1 MAPSFRSPRASP
13 STCEPPVSERPPISR
28 ALDWLLVA
36 SVAFVA
42 VLAAAYV
49 WIPDVARG
57 LGVVADLVATRAGI
71 Q

>member
-1 MAPSFRSPRASP
+1 M
-13 STCEPPVSERPPISR
+13 SERPPVSR

-42 VLAAAYV
+42 VLAAGYV

-57 LGVVADLVATRAGI
+57 LGVVADLVAARAGI

>member
-1 MAPSFRSPRASP
+1 MSDRH
-13 STCEPPVSERPPISR
+13 PVSR
-28 ALDWLLVA
+28 AVDWMLIA

-42 VLAAAYV
+42 VVAAAYV

-57 LGVVADLVATRAGI
+57 LGVVADLVAARAGI